1 MGPPFSAV
9 GGKRVCYF
17 CLKKGSKKPGSGERN
32 SSDPFNAPL
41 KAPCTVYAVCAVYPV
56 SLNISGKLCVVVG
69 GGNVAERK
77 VLSLLNAHAAVRIIS
92 PQLTAVLAEQVA
104 KRKGTGTVM
113 WQKRGYQKGDL
124 QDALLVFA
132 ATDNR
137 QVQDVVVQ
145 DAQQIGVL
153 VNVAD
158 APEHCDFQVPA
169 VVQRGDLQLAVST
182 HGTSPALAAKIR
194 QELDDQYGEEYAVLL
209 RLMSVLRKKICND
222 ALFACVDRKRV
233 FQNILHE
240 DILHWI
246 RGEQWQR
253 LAQHLDTVLGSDIH
267 FDLSEISAQY
277 HSTISNASVQE
288 IRNQ

>member
-1 MGPPFSAV
+1 M
-9 GGKRVCYF
+9 
-17 CLKKGSKKPGSGERN
+17 
-32 SSDPFNAPL
+32 
-41 KAPCTVYAVCAVYPV
+41 YPV
-56 SLNISGKLCVVVG
+56 NLNISGKLCVVVG
-69 GGNVAERK
+69 GGKVAERK
-77 VLSLLNAHAAVRIIS
+77 VLSLLNAQAAVRIIS
-92 PQLTAVLAEQVA
+92 PQLTAVLAKQVA
-104 KRKGTGTVM
+104 KGKGTGTVM
-113 WQKRGYQKGDL
+113 WQDRGYQKGDL

-132 ATDNR
+132 ATDNC
-137 QVQDVVVQ
+137 QVQDAVVQ

-194 QELDDQYGEEYAVLL
+194 QELENQYGEEYAVLL

-222 ALFACVDRKRV
+222 SSFACVERKRV

-240 DILHWI
+240 DIVDWI
-246 RGEQWQR
+246 RGEQWQQ

-267 FDLSEISAQY
+267 FDLSKISAKDQLNT
-277 HSTISNASVQE
+277 SDVSIKD
-288 IRNQ
+288 IKNQ

>member
-1 MGPPFSAV
+1 M
-9 GGKRVCYF
+9 
-17 CLKKGSKKPGSGERN
+17 
-32 SSDPFNAPL
+32 
-41 KAPCTVYAVCAVYPV
+41 
-56 SLNISGKLCVVVG
+56 
-69 GGNVAERK
+69 
-77 VLSLLNAHAAVRIIS
+77 LNAQAAVRIIS
-92 PQLTAVLAEQVA
+92 PQLTAVLSEQVA

-169 VVQRGDLQLAVST
+169 VIQRGDLQLAVST

-194 QELDDQYGEEYAVLL
+194 QELDNQYGEEYAVLL

-253 LAQHLDTVLGSDIH
+253 LAQHLDTVLGSDIQ
-267 FDLSEISAQY
+267 FDLSEISV
-277 HSTISNASVQE
+277 NKKK
-288 IRNQ
+288 R